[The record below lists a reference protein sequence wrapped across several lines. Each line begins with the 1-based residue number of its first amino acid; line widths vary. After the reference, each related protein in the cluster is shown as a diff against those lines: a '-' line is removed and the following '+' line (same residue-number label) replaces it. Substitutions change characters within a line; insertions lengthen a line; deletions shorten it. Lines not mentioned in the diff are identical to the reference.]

1 MEVKAL
7 ELEVKNP
14 ELKDKR
20 RRKPAVKSID
30 SKKCKTLLGIKKE
43 TKEVTIQFIWMGQDW
58 EPTPPFHKKSP
69 KNGDTPPH
77 PPTLGG
83 YGYAIPKIEEGGQ
96 KLIPL
101 PA

>member
-20 RRKPAVKSID
+20 KRKPTVKSID

-43 TKEVTIQFIWMGQDW
+43 TKEVTIQFI
-58 EPTPPFHKKSP
+58 
-69 KNGDTPPH
+69 
-77 PPTLGG
+77 
-83 YGYAIPKIEEGGQ
+83 
-96 KLIPL
+96 
-101 PA
+101 